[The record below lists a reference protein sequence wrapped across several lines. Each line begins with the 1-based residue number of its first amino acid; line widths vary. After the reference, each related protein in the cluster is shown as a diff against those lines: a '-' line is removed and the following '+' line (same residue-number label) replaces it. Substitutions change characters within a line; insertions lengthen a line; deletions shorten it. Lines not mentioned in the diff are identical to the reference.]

1 MVVVVV
7 LAITVL
13 RRETEDKKKKQSS
26 TATDL
31 LLRVRR
37 EAKASPQIL
46 RLSGCVMMS
55 NRSVHTSSSWPST
68 DQLCTQHDK
77 HDGLHSLWLSDDV
90 KPVCP
95 YIQQL
100 TQYQP
105 VLHIAWQTWWIT
117 FSTVEWWCPTC
128 LSMHPAADPVPNCSA
143 HSMTNMMDYIPWL
156 SDDVQPVCPHI

>member
-46 RLSGCVMMS
+46 RLSGYVMMS
-55 NRSVHTSSSWPST
+55 NRSVHTSSS
-68 DQLCTQHDK
+68 
-77 HDGLHSLWLSDDV
+77 
-90 KPVCP
+90 
-95 YIQQL
+95 
-100 TQYQP
+100 
-105 VLHIAWQTWWIT
+105 
-117 FSTVEWWCPTC
+117 
-128 LSMHPAADPVPNCSA
+128 
-143 HSMTNMMDYIPWL
+143 
-156 SDDVQPVCPHI
+156 